1 MITKEKAKQIIYL
14 AEGLTPGEWGRI
26 NQLIKMG
33 FQSQEAKLTF
43 EPPKELDLLL
53 KQNFIQ

>member
-1 MITKEKAKQIIYL
+1 MITKEKAKQIISL
-14 AEGLTPGEWGRI
+14 AEGVTPVEWSRI
-26 NQLIKMG
+26 NHLIEMG

>member
-1 MITKEKAKQIIYL
+1 MITKEKAKQIISL
-14 AEGLTPGEWGRI
+14 AEGVTPIEWRRI
-26 NQLIKMG
+26 NRLIEMG

-43 EPPKELDLLL
+43 EQPKELDLLL